1 MAVLYP
7 IIGRWY
13 RRNNGSVFEVVAID
27 QQDAT
32 VELQY
37 FDGTIDEFDLENWPT
52 LLLETVEAP
61 DDWLG
66 SVDMDPDDFCGR
78 KAGEMPPGFHD
89 PLAFLD
95 SGK

>member
-1 MAVLYP
+1 MAVAYP
-7 IIGRWY
+7 DIGRWY
-13 RRNNGSVFEVVAID
+13 RRRNGAVFEVVAID

-37 FDGTIDEFDLENWPT
+37 FDGTIDEFDLETWFT
-52 LLLETVEAP
+52 LLLESVAAP

-66 SVDMDPDDFCGR
+66 SVDMDPDDYVGR
-78 KAGEMPPGFHD
+78 KPGEMPGGFHD

-95 SGK
+95 RAE